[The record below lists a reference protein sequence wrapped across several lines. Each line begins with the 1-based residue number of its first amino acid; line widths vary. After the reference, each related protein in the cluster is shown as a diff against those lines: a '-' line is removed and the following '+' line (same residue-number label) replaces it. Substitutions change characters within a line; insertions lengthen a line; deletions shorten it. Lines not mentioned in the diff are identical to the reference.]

1 MRYAALALVLAGCLA
16 FSNQARVAVAAA
28 APAAGPTFTRD
39 VAPIL
44 FNNCAS
50 CHRTGEMAP
59 MPLTSFDEV
68 RPWAKAIRK
77 AVTSREMPPWGADPG
92 HSEFANDPSLSAAQ
106 IKTTADWVDAGA
118 TEGDRK
124 DLPALPKFTDSWK
137 IGTPDVVLSMPSVYD
152 IPSGGPRILQD
163 FPIETTFAEDKYIEV
178 AEVIPGKRS
187 HTHHAIVSVN
197 DGSGSSRVA
206 SYLPGGPTSPLPK
219 GVVKLIPK
227 GAAINLNM
235 HYNPTGVAAKDGDTK
250 IGFRFAKGPVEKVA
264 ITAITGTRALEIP
277 AGAPNYEAIGN
288 PYVFKEDSHI
298 ISFLPRMN
306 ERGKDFTYTLV
317 LPDGTRTVVLKVSKF
332 DDVWQPSYLLK
343 TAIAAPKGSRLESVA
358 HYDNSA
364 GNKRNPDPTKLI
376 KYGPEIMNGYFDFTV
391 DKQSLTVANR

>member
-1 MRYAALALVLAGCLA
+1 
-16 FSNQARVAVAAA
+16 
-28 APAAGPTFTRD
+28 
-39 VAPIL
+39 
-44 FNNCAS
+44 
-50 CHRTGEMAP
+50 
-59 MPLTSFDEV
+59 
-68 RPWAKAIRK
+68 
-77 AVTSREMPPWGADPG
+77 
-92 HSEFANDPSLSAAQ
+92 
-106 IKTTADWVDAGA
+106 
-118 TEGDRK
+118 
-124 DLPALPKFTDSWK
+124 LPALPKFTDSWK
-137 IGTPDVVLSMPSVYD
+137 IGTPDVVLSMPSTYD
-152 IPSGGPRILQD
+152 IPAGGPRILQD
-163 FPIETTFAEDKYIEV
+163 FPISTKFDEDKYIEV

-235 HYNPTGVAAKDGDTK
+235 HYNPTGVAAKDGETR
-250 IGFRFAKGPVEKVA
+250 IGFRFAKGPIEKVA
-264 ITAITGTRALEIP
+264 ITAMTGTRALEIP

-298 ISFLPRMN
+298 ISLLPRMN

-317 LPDGTRTVVLKVSKF
+317 LPDGTSQILLKVSKF

-343 TAIAAPKGSRLESVA
+343 TAVAAPKGSRLESIA
-358 HYDNSA
+358 HFDNSA

-391 DKQSLTVANR
+391 DKHVVTVAAQ